1 MSAVAWLSAR
11 STPLGLVR
19 GAALALGALALVALG
34 VRLHKERV
42 LSSYLAEYTSAARAV
57 APGSVM
63 LPLALAPS
71 GPRDAAG
78 RKLGYR
84 IKPFLHATG
93 WIVAAR
99 GGIDLKN
106 SQANTDQCPVRF
118 PPDRNP
124 FRTIA
129 ASIGRMEG
137 VPPCVDLRS
146 ASRVGDVDY
155 VLVSGATRENL
166 DTPCGGALA
175 SELAAR
181 YEPVYLSQPTG
192 LLEIWRPRVR
202 VAADGGRSSRASR
215 WP

>member
-1 MSAVAWLSAR
+1 MI
-11 STPLGLVR
+11 
-19 GAALALGALALVALG
+19 
-34 VRLHKERV
+34 
-42 LSSYLAEYTSAARAV
+42 
-57 APGSVM
+57 
-63 LPLALAPS
+63 LPLALAPN

-93 WIVAAR
+93 WIVASR
-99 GGIDLKN
+99 GGVDLKN

-118 PPDRNP
+118 PSDRNP

-129 ASIGRMEG
+129 HSIGRMEA
-137 VPPCVDLRS
+137 VPPCVDLRA
-146 ASRVGDVDY
+146 ASQVGEVDY

-166 DTPCGGALA
+166 DTPCGAALA

-192 LLEIWRPRVR
+192 LLEIWKPTIR
-202 VAADGGRSSRASR
+202 VAGR
-215 WP
+215 